1 MEEQDFKLKEKLDLV
16 IQFVTDMKLDAVKF
30 DQGNG
35 AAGRRIRSY
44 LSSLRQDVQKLRF
57 DIQNEKNQRKQQ
69 KKTQTV

>member
-1 MEEQDFKLKEKLDLV
+1 
-16 IQFVTDMKLDAVKF
+16 MKLDAVKF